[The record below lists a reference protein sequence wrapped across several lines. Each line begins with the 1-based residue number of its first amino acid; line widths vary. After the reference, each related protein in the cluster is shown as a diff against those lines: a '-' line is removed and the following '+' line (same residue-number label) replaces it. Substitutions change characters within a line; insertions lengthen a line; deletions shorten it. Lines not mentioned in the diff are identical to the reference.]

1 MLAIDPDAC
10 IDCGLCV
17 EECPSDAIV
26 TDDTEEGQKWF
37 SSNRDAAKMW
47 PNISHPK

>member
-1 MLAIDPDAC
+1 MAIDPDAC

-17 EECPSDAIV
+17 EECPSGAIV

-47 PNISHPK
+47 SNISHPK